1 MNASYLTEPPDGDEG
16 DGEWV
21 TARLSYGVLRE
32 TRQLLQFSDSVE
44 VLSPPEVRAE
54 LAAAAASVTRLYQPV
69 VGESL

>member
-1 MNASYLTEPPDGDEG
+1 M
-16 DGEWV
+16 